1 MYRIE
6 IYPNRKTEK
15 PTCVFTDPVK
25 AVFALSGWRDEYAQA
40 SPVELPDLA
49 PHEIQGYVAK
59 LHTEAGHPSGE
70 PPVVDWWYEILL
82 SVANTKDEYQPIEAA
97 ELINSSLEIKALCA
111 NSGIRL
117 LTIRGESDQP
127 DAMLM
132 LAKNEEALWNVFKEA
147 QKIID
152 SKDKQLIVAS
162 TREAMNFKGGSSTM
176 WARSIYERSYASW
189 INSH

>member
-6 IYPNRKTEK
+6 IFPNKKAEQ
-15 PTCVFTDPVK
+15 PTWVFTDPAK
-25 AVFALSGWRDEYAQA
+25 AVFALSGWREEYAKV
-40 SPVELPDLA
+40 SPVELPELE

-59 LHTEAGHPSGE
+59 LHTEAGNPRGE
-70 PPVVDWWYEILL
+70 PPVVDWWHEILI
-82 SVANTKDEYQPIEAA
+82 SVANIKDEYQPMQAA
-97 ELINSSLEIKALCA
+97 ELINTSLEIKALCA

-117 LTIRGESDQP
+117 LTIQGESDQP

-132 LAKNEEALWNVFKEA
+132 LAKNEEALWHVFKEA
-147 QKIID
+147 QRIID
-152 SKDKQLIVAS
+152 AKDKQLIVAS

-189 INSH
+189 IGSL